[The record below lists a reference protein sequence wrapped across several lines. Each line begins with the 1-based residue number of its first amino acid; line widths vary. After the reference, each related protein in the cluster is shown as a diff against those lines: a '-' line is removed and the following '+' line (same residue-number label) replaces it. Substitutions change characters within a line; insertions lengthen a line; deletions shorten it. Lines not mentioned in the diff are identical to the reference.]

1 MEKDFISFIQL
12 AMVNISLLVA
22 FIFTYYNWRTGWFG
36 KLISIVLF
44 LTTYGV
50 YVSTLAAT
58 GMMVNFPHTF
68 RTGLMVLYFIPAG
81 IYIGIRTGFAKVP
94 FHTTDLFHLVP
105 ALFYIVNF
113 YPSIFTSAAVKRE
126 LINPENMRSFQEGVI
141 FAPYAVL
148 WISEVLLFFYMV
160 KIYREFILQSNT
172 HIKPYHQT
180 TIILLIGF
188 LGIQMM
194 PPLFTILGS
203 YDGQHRLSS
212 MMIYVLT
219 CISFNFILLSRPNII
234 YGNRIERSPFD
245 PKQNIHTTSKGSFK
259 SQNKNQVSERLKTG
273 FNNSPKDVIISNHT
287 ERFVKTPEWNKIE
300 KYLEESM
307 AYLDS
312 SFTQQDLINATGLT
326 PFQIRT
332 ILKRN
337 SKANFSAY
345 INEKRI
351 YYLLKKLAENPQWR
365 NYKIGSLASQSGF
378 NSINSFYLIF
388 KKVTGIRPKEYI
400 DNINK
405 TV

>member
-12 AMVNISLLVA
+12 AMVIISFLVA
-22 FIFTYYNWRTGWFG
+22 FIFTFYNWRTGWFG

-58 GMMVNFPHTF
+58 GIMVNFPHTF

-126 LINPENMRSFQEGVI
+126 LINPKNMRSFEEGII

-148 WISEVLLFFYMV
+148 WITEVLLFFYMA
-160 KIYREFILQSNT
+160 KIYREFILQSNP
-172 HIKPYHQT
+172 HIRPYNQL

-194 PPLFTILGS
+194 PPLFAILGY
-203 YDGQHRLSS
+203 YDGQHRLSF
-212 MMIYVLT
+212 MIIYVLT
-219 CISFNFILLSRPNII
+219 CISFYFILLSRPNII
-234 YGNRIERSPFD
+234 YGKRIQKSPFD
-245 PKQNIHTTSKGSFK
+245 STQSFDTSSKGLFK
-259 SQNKNQVSERLKTG
+259 PQNKIRVNERLKTG
-273 FNNSPKDVIISNHT
+273 LNDSPKEVSTSNHT
-287 ERFVKTPEWNKIE
+287 ERFVKTLDWDKIE

-312 SFTQQDLINATGLT
+312 SFTQHDLINATGLT
-326 PFQIRT
+326 PFQIRAN
-332 ILKRN
+332 LKAK
-337 SKANFSAY
+337 SKANFTAY

-351 YYLLKKLAENPQWR
+351 NYLLKKLAENPQWR

-378 NSINSFYLIF
+378 KSINSFYLIF
-388 KKVTGIRPKEYI
+388 KKVTGVRPKEYI

-405 TV
+405 AV